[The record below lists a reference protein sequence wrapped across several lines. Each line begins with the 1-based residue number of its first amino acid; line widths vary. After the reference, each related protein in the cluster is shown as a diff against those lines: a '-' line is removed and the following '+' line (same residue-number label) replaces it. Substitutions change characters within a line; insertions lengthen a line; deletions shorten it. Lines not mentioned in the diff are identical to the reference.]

1 MTSAEKGARLKAYAK
16 RDLFR
21 NRIPP
26 LSTTTSNLELLA
38 SPEMVE
44 GGPEKGRKTVYV
56 LGDACMSRKCRD

>member
-1 MTSAEKGARLKAYAK
+1 MEEGKVKSIYAK

-56 LGDACMSRKCRD
+56 LGDACMSRKCKD